1 MDLDGV
7 RNHDPKSVDLDLEE
21 AAVIAPVLERSS
33 EPHVLFTKRSEH
45 LANHPGQMSFP
56 GGRREPADASIK
68 ETAIR
73 EANEEVCLQR
83 EEIDFVGRL
92 DDIQT
97 VTEFAVHPF
106 VARVPDRQYVPC
118 EDEVAEIA
126 ILSVADLTDLDNYES
141 ESRDHPYYGEIRLH
155 YFYVDGYTVW
165 GATARMLV
173 QLLELTTEWETPPDV
188 DRVVEPDAEFPV

>member
-7 RNHDPKSVDLDLEE
+7 RRHDPEPVEHDLEE
-21 AAVIAPVLERSS
+21 AAVIAPILERES
-33 EPHVLFTKRSEH
+33 EPYILFTKRADH
-45 LANHPGQMSFP
+45 LSNHPGQMSFP
-56 GGRREPADASIK
+56 GGRREPADATLR

-97 VTEFAVHPF
+97 VTEFAVYPY
-106 VARVPDRQYVPC
+106 VARVPDREYIPC
-118 EDEVAEIA
+118 EHEVAEIA
-126 ILSVADLTDLDNYES
+126 ILSVADLIDLDNYES
-141 ESRDHPYYGEIRLH
+141 EFRDHPYYGEIRLH

-173 QLLELTTEWETPPDV
+173 QLLELATEWKMPPEV